1 LAAYD
6 SRLITPPTEEEEI
19 YPYRR
24 VWPSIALEVGIFVG
38 ITIILFLAVRF
49 VNLPADVMTPLNLL
63 LVGLPVGLWLIFSW
77 WRERLV
83 PEPRRNL
90 LAVVV
95 IAWLAANGVGAPVI
109 TDIFQVERWL
119 PLENAINRMVGYAFT
134 VGLVQAVIVYL
145 VLRYTVWSHNFR
157 IRLDGVAYGAACAVG
172 YATAL
177 NIQFVQT
184 TPAPPDITAMNIFG
198 NTALLLCSGIIIG
211 YGLAEIGFN
220 LHPFPLLLTI
230 TLAFAALLTGIAIP
244 LIAGFTNTAIS
255 AENPISDVSPIQGF
269 LFVTALLVVVSFI
282 FNFLFNA
289 ADVHPAEASAE
300 DAESLTQ

>member
-1 LAAYD
+1 MAAYD

-24 VWPSIALEVGIFVG
+24 VWSSIATEMGIFFS
-38 ITIILFLAVRF
+38 ITVILFVAVRF
-49 VNLPADVMTPLNLL
+49 VNLPVNLVPLLNLL
-63 LVGLPVGLWLIFSW
+63 LVGLPGILWLIFSW

-95 IAWLAANGVGAPVI
+95 IAWLVANGVGRPLI
-109 TDIFQVERWL
+109 TEVFQVERWL
-119 PLENAINRMVGYAFT
+119 PLENAINRIVGYAFT

-145 VLRYTVWSHNFR
+145 VLRYTVWPHNFR
-157 IRLDGVAYGAACAVG
+157 VRLDGVAYGAACAVG

-184 TPAPPDITAMNIFG
+184 TAAAPDITAMNIFG
-198 NTALLLCSGIIIG
+198 NTALLLCSGIVIG
-211 YGLAEIGFN
+211 YGLAEVGFN
-220 LHPFPLLLTI
+220 VHPFPLLLTI
-230 TLAFAALLTGIAIP
+230 TLAFAALVTGIAIP
-244 LIAGFTNTAIS
+244 LIAGFANTAIS
-255 AENPISDVSPIQGF
+255 AANPISGVSPIQGF
-269 LFVTALLVVVSFI
+269 LFVTALLAVVSFV

-289 ADVHPAEASAE
+289 AEGQPLQPVVE
-300 DAESLTQ
+300 DAESLTP